1 MAIFLTEDDVIRLLP
16 INEAID
22 SLEAAFTEQAN
33 GTGKNH
39 ARSRTAHKDMSV
51 TMMVAVLGETGFGG
65 YKVMGSGGS
74 MVTLYGGDNRELLAV
89 IESRKLGQIRTG
101 AASGVAT
108 KYMSR
113 EDSSTIGVIGTGH
126 QAISQLT
133 AICAVR
139 PIKTIK
145 AYSRNANRREQF
157 CSEMSDLLGIEVIPV
172 SSGQEAISGT
182 DIAIAITNIRTLD
195 PVLMGNW
202 LEPGMH
208 INAAGAN
215 SIDRREL
222 DDIAVTRSSVIAVD
236 AKDPAKLEC
245 ADLTLPIES
254 GLITWESIH
263 ELSDIV
269 GGRIPGRTNP
279 GDITLFESQG
289 IGIEDIAVAAHI
301 YKKAKSE
308 GSGIELP
315 F

>member
-1 MAIFLTEDDVIRLLP
+1 MAIFLTEEDVIRLLP
-16 INEAID
+16 IDEAIE
-22 SLEAAFTEQAN
+22 SLESAFIEQAN
-33 GTGKNH
+33 QTGKNH
-39 ARSRTAHKDMSV
+39 ARSRTSHNDLSV
-51 TMMVAVLGETGFGG
+51 TMMVAVLGQAGFGG

-74 MVTLYGGDNRELLAV
+74 MVTLYGGEKRELLAV

-139 PIKTIK
+139 PIKSIK
-145 AYSRNANRREQF
+145 AYSRNAGRREQF
-157 CSEMSDLLGIEVIPV
+157 CNEMSNLLGIEVIPA
-172 SSGQEAISGT
+172 SSGEEAISGT
-182 DIAIAITNIRTLD
+182 DIAIAITNVRTLD
-195 PVLMGNW
+195 PVLLGDW

-208 INAAGAN
+208 VNAAGAN

-222 DDIAVTRSSVIAVD
+222 DDNAITKSSIIAVD
-236 AKDPAKLEC
+236 AIDQAKLEC
-245 ADLTLPIES
+245 ADLTIPTQS
-254 GLITWESIH
+254 GLITWDCVH
-263 ELSDIV
+263 ELSTIV
-269 GGRIPGRTNP
+269 GGQIPGRTSP
-279 GDITLFESQG
+279 DQITLFESQG

-301 YKKAKSE
+301 YKKAISE
-308 GSGIELP
+308 GSGIDLP